1 MNKLKTSANFK
12 LANRVTL
19 FRSLSNS
26 LIYIFLPLYYFQLGI
41 NLVNIGAIV
50 ALSVIATNVA
60 KIYGGSLADNF
71 NRKKIMIWSAI
82 AMTITNFSLLFFTS
96 ELYFIS
102 RGIIFGLAYAMFIPS
117 YSSYV
122 WDISEKTKLATHNA
136 IRSIYR
142 YSGLILA
149 PPIGGLI
156 IYLYGFNA
164 LFILSVLIGIY
175 SIYLINLFS
184 EFKHKNKLPK
194 LEKIW
199 ENYHKIGITPGFT
212 FLSLIHMI
220 KVAFGLI
227 WHTFILI
234 YLKNIIGY
242 DFWQAGLVITGAYLI
257 LIPFQIPLGHLSDKF
272 HSKWLIIPGFIL
284 LGISMK
290 LFFVY
295 AHFLSYVIAAGGV
308 SIGLLAIGRPIYVR
322 LAEMTPDSK
331 HGKALALFEAISW
344 GLAAI
349 ILFYVAELAESKS
362 IFFVMNG
369 AGSFAIG
376 IGLILIAFHRKIRWR
391 YGNHFRRHH
400 FMKLYTP
407 IDRFVDSLPLISKGF
422 K

>member
-1 MNKLKTSANFK
+1 MNKLRTKLNFK
-12 LANRVTL
+12 IANNLTL

-26 LIYIFLPLYYFQLGI
+26 LIYVFLPLYYFQLGI

-50 ALSVIATNVA
+50 AFSVIATNIA

-71 NRKKIMIWSAI
+71 NRKKIMIWSSILMA
-82 AMTITNFSLLFFTS
+82 ITNFSLLFFTS
-96 ELYFIS
+96 ELYFIL
-102 RGIIFGLAYAMFIPS
+102 RGIIFGLAYAMFVPS

-149 PPIGGLI
+149 PPIGGFI
-156 IYLYGFNA
+156 IYFYGFNA
-164 LFILSVLIGIY
+164 LFIISVLIGIY
-175 SIYLINLFS
+175 SIYLINKFT
-184 EFKHKNKLPK
+184 EFKHKNRLPK
-194 LEKIW
+194 LNKIW
-199 ENYHKIGITPGFT
+199 ENYRNIGITHGFT
-212 FLSLIHMI
+212 FLSFIHLI
-220 KVAFGLI
+220 KASFGLI

-234 YLKNIIGY
+234 YLKNVVGY
-242 DFWQAGLVITGAYLI
+242 DFWQAGLVITGAYII
-257 LIPFQIPLGHLSDKF
+257 LLPFQIPLGRLSDKF

-284 LGISMK
+284 LGLSMK

-295 AHFLSYVIAAGGV
+295 NHFLSYVIAAGGV

-349 ILFYVAELAESKS
+349 VLFYAGELAESES
-362 IFFVMNG
+362 IFFVMNH
-369 AGSFAIG
+369 AASLAIG
-376 IGLILIAFHRKIRWR
+376 IGLILIMFHRKISWK
-391 YGNHFRRHH
+391 YGNYLKRHH
-400 FMKLYTP
+400 MMQLYTP
-407 IDRFVDSLPLISKGF
+407 IDKFVDSFPFLSKGF